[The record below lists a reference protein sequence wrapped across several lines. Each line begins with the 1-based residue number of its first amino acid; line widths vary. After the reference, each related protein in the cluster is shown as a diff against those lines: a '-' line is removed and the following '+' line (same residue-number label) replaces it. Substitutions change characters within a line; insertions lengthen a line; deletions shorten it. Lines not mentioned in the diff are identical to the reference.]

1 MDQDKREKGPFNVP
15 VYGGQL
21 AWHISVFHKNS
32 HWGRHD
38 PAVDWL
44 TGVVK
49 SLLADYNLRHGKF
62 MPFHIGLE
70 GLSLFCGIVFFLCN
84 LFAIYHKGV
93 HRVCLS
99 CGR

>member
-1 MDQDKREKGPFNVP
+1 MKEKKGLSMFRFIVGSLLGIFLFFIKIPI
-15 VYGGQL
+15 GGAMTL
-21 AWHISVFHKNS
+21 
-32 HWGRHD
+32 
-38 PAVDWL
+38 PVDWV
-44 TGVVK
+44 TGVVN